1 MIPFGWTKA
10 YHDRIVIDMVR
21 CTGYKGHKGDKQKF
35 GRLKREAKLHT
46 QNCYKRQKIMMEI
59 QAMVLYKQLNIK

>member
-1 MIPFGWTKA
+1 MKKCN
-10 YHDRIVIDMVR
+10 DIVIDMVR

-46 QNCYKRQKIMMEI
+46 QNCYKRQKIMLEI
-59 QAMVLYKQLNIK
+59 QEMVYYKQLNREKEMKA